1 MTDQLGR
8 FGMAIAVIALI
19 ATGLYQFSGS
29 VSVVETTRSQSIVFH
44 TQY

>member
-29 VSVVETTRSQSIVFH
+29 ISVVETGTRVVVIHSP
-44 TQY
+44 Y

>member
-8 FGMAIAVIALI
+8 FGMAIAVISLI

-29 VSVVETTRSQSIVFH
+29 VSVVETGTRVVVIHSP
-44 TQY
+44 Y